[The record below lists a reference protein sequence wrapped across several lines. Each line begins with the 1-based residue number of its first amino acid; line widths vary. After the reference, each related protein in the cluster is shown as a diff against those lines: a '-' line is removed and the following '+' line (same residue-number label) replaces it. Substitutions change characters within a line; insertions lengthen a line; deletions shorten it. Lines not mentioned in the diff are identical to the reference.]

1 MTNTNIITV
10 PFHGNQLFVID
21 NNGQPITPMRPIVEG
36 MGLSWQP
43 QHRKLSENSARFSVT
58 EMVMQLPGDDQK
70 RSVICLPLRKL
81 PGWLMSIHPNKV
93 RPELRQNIIAY
104 QNECDD
110 ALWAYWNDGLAINP
124 RAYTVG
130 PTDTL
135 TAEQAETLRSM
146 IRLAAD
152 KLPKEKQGEFIRRG
166 WSKLKS
172 HFKVGYREIP
182 QAEFTEAVSIVA
194 RHCAQHGELL
204 EAEQKPAITEQHIL
218 DAARAELTRPG
229 RRFLVAFNTD
239 GGEDLIK
246 MMSVP
251 TDAMLAS
258 WRSIP
263 EMIRSPGNRPS
274 TAEVTEIISACANLL
289 SSRNALIQ

>member
-1 MTNTNIITV
+1 MTTIAQGATAPTIFNFRSTAVRTIVLDDVVWFVASDVAKALGYPQAKDMARLLDEDERGRQIVPTPSGEQEVVIINESGLYHAV
-10 PFHGNQLFVID
+10 LRSRKPEARPFRKWVTAEVLPAIRKT
-21 NNGQPITPMRPIVEG
+21 GQ
-36 MGLSWQP
+36 
-43 QHRKLSENSARFSVT
+43 
-58 EMVMQLPGDDQK
+58 
-70 RSVICLPLRKL
+70 
-81 PGWLMSIHPNKV
+81 
-93 RPELRQNIIAY
+93 
-104 QNECDD
+104 
-110 ALWAYWNDGLAINP
+110 
-124 RAYTVG
+124 YTAAPYTAG
-130 PTDTL
+130 PHDSL
-135 TAEQAETLRSM
+135 TAEQAETLRDM
-146 IRLAAD
+146 IRSTAD

-204 EAEQKPAITEQHIL
+204 EAEQKPALTEQHIL

-229 RRFLVAFNTD
+229 RRFLVAFAEDPN

-289 SSRNALIQ
+289 SSRSALIQ